1 MKPDITNPEG
11 LSVSS
16 RPGGLLSRCKRIFFY
31 FLATILALAILEGFS
46 RILTARTRNL
56 ELRLVL
62 NGYDRL
68 ARGETTGFM
77 PAPYVNYRLLPDY
90 LKVERGRDF
99 TTHNAQGFREPFPIG
114 EKKAGI
120 LRIVCLGGST
130 TYGSGVKDN
139 GQTYPAQLNRML
151 SHDAAYRIE
160 GYRQCEVLNLG
171 VGGYTS
177 AEVLANLHF
186 FALPLK
192 PDVVLIQSAINDVAP
207 RLYDRF
213 DFSYEHFRKPMEPLH
228 ANWLARQ
235 FYRSRLVV
243 LSGWLLGCFEPLTLQ
258 ARTQLP
264 LPPADRLEENFRRN
278 GPEAYRRNIEAAI
291 VLAGAAG
298 CRVWLLTQAY
308 FEPPD
313 SIPMTEDERT
323 LQGLFRRGLTE
334 HNEILRE
341 LAATHSIGLIDL
353 EQATPA
359 RQDFFTDPIHMTPV
373 GNEFKARQVAEQLR
387 TSFYRTGQAAP

>member
-1 MKPDITNPEG
+1 MNPDNTKPEG
-11 LSVSS
+11 LAASFRSRRRLS
-16 RPGGLLSRCKRIFFY
+16 RPKRIFFY
-31 FLATILALAILEGFS
+31 FLMAVFVLVILEGLS

-56 ELRLVL
+56 ELQLVF
-62 NGYDRL
+62 NGYNRL

-77 PAPYVNYRLLPDY
+77 SAPYVNYRLLPDY

-99 TTHNAQGFREPFPIG
+99 TTHNAQGFREPFSFG

-160 GYRQCEVLNLG
+160 GYRQCEVVNLG

-177 AEVLANLHF
+177 AEVFANLHF

-213 DFSYEHFRKPMEPLH
+213 DSSYEHFRKPMEPLH

-291 VLAGAAG
+291 VLARATG

-313 SIPMTEDERT
+313 SISLSADERT
-323 LQGLFRRGLTE
+323 LQGLFRRGLIE

-341 LAATHSIGLIDL
+341 LAAVHSVGLIDL
-353 EQATPA
+353 EQLTPA
-359 RQDFFTDPIHMTPV
+359 RRDYFTDPIHMTPA

-387 TSFYRTGQAAP
+387 TSFHRTGQAAR